1 MGTLPESV
9 NVLVL
14 IGLLVVGALLTLRE
28 PTDADRE
35 LEPVFARQDPVGP
48 MVERGMAD
56 LNVFLERHSAFA
68 AYLQT
73 RDSSGP
79 TPE

>member
-1 MGTLPESV
+1 MPESL

-14 IGLLVVGALLTLRE
+14 IGFLVVGALLTLRE
-28 PTDADRE
+28 PAAADRE
-35 LEPVFARQDPVGP
+35 QEAVFTRQDTVAP

-56 LNVFLERHSAFA
+56 MSVFLERHRAFA
-68 AYLQT
+68 AYLEH
-73 RDSSGP
+73 RDAASGS

>member
-1 MGTLPESV
+1 MPESV

-28 PTDADRE
+28 PADADRE
-35 LEPVFARQDPVGP
+35 LEQPLLARQDTVGP

-56 LNVFLERHSAFA
+56 LNVFLERHRAFA
-68 AYLQT
+68 AYLER
-73 RDSSGP
+73 RDASSDS